1 MKPGL
6 LPIVLVVVA
15 ALFIVVISIVKNR
28 KDKKELEKKLNDVF
42 TKKRTDQDDVETEN
56 NQKV

>member
-42 TKKRTDQDDVETEN
+42 TKKRTDQEDIETEN
-56 NQKV
+56 NQKA